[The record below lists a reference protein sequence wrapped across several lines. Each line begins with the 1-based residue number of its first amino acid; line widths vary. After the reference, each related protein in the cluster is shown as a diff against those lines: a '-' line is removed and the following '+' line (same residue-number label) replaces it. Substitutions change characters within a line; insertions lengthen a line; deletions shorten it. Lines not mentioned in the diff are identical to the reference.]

1 MTIETKFLELVYLI
15 FLLPGLFS
23 LTLVAEGIYN
33 ISRHEEGFFTFTLGI
48 LFLVGLT
55 IAYLFLFNK

>member
-1 MTIETKFLELVYLI
+1 MDGKLLQIVYLG
-15 FLLPGLFS
+15 FLLPGLFAM
-23 LTLVAEGIYN
+23 TLVAEGIYK
-33 ISRHEEGFFTFTLGI
+33 ISRHEEGFFTFALGI

>member
-1 MTIETKFLELVYLI
+1 MVDNKFLELVYLI

-23 LTLVAEGIYN
+23 LTLVAEGVYN
-33 ISRHEEGFFTFTLGI
+33 ISRREEGFFTFSLGV

-55 IAYLFLFNK
+55 IAYLFLFNQ

>member
-1 MTIETKFLELVYLI
+1 MSNRLLQIIYFGM
-15 FLLPGLFS
+15 LLPGLFG
-23 LTLVAEGIYN
+23 LTLVAEGIYK
-33 ISRHEEGFFTFTLGI
+33 ISRHEEGFFTFALGV

>member
-1 MTIETKFLELVYLI
+1 MSDRLLQIIYFGM
-15 FLLPGLFS
+15 LLPGLFG
-23 LTLVAEGIYN
+23 LTLVAEGIYK
-33 ISRHEEGFFTFTLGI
+33 ISRHEEGFFTFALGV

>member
-1 MTIETKFLELVYLI
+1 MDDKLLQIVYLG
-15 FLLPGLFS
+15 FLLPGLFA
-23 LTLVAEGIYN
+23 LTLVAEGIYK
-33 ISRHEEGFFTFTLGI
+33 ISRREEGFFTFALGI

>member
-1 MTIETKFLELVYLI
+1 MEERLLQLTYLG
-15 FLLPGLFS
+15 FLLPGLFAM
-23 LTLVAEGIYN
+23 TLVAEGIYK
-33 ISRHEEGFFTFTLGI
+33 ISRHEEGFFTFALGI

>member
-1 MTIETKFLELVYLI
+1 MNDRFLQIVYLG
-15 FLLPGLFS
+15 FLLPGLFA
-23 LTLVAEGIYN
+23 LTLVAEGIYK
-33 ISRHEEGFFTFTLGI
+33 ISRHEEGFFTFALGV